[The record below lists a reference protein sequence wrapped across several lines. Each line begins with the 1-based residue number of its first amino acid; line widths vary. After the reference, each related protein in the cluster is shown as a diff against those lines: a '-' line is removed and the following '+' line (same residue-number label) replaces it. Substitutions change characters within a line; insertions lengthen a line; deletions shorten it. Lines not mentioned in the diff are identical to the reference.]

1 VIVGLVTSLQQ
12 LASLGVQELNSE
24 AGIRVRGDC
33 ADAARL
39 ELDCPQLALT
49 SEQRESL
56 SRLSDLL
63 EQNRVPTEQIAA
75 AVRDARAV
83 LGLSATELAR
93 YTPPRSQTRPS

>member
-1 VIVGLVTSLQQ
+1 VTSLQQ
-12 LASLGVQELNSE
+12 LARLTVQELGAE

-49 SEQRESL
+49 SEQREAL
-56 SRLSDLL
+56 SRLSEVL
-63 EQNRVPTEQIAA
+63 EQDSVPTERIAA

-83 LGLSATELAR
+83 LGLSAAEL
-93 YTPPRSQTRPS
+93 